1 MQSSSV
7 LDEPNGDTEVTP
19 SHQLLRSLL
28 TVQGWFRETSR
39 QVIPHHSG
47 ASLALLVLLEGQGP
61 LRARELAEIS
71 RVDPS
76 VISRQ
81 VAALVA
87 DGLVDRVADP
97 DDRRAQ
103 LLSLSPEGATVLS
116 RGRRAMLA
124 VVEERLSGWDPDELR
139 ASADQLA
146 RLIAD
151 LSTPRTP

>member
-7 LDEPNGDTEVTP
+7 LDEPTGDSEATP
-19 SHQLLRSLL
+19 SHQLLRSLM

-151 LSTPRTP
+151 LSR

>member
-7 LDEPNGDTEVTP
+7 LDERAVDREVTP
-19 SHQLLRSLL
+19 SHQLLRSLM

-39 QVIPHHSG
+39 QVIPQHSG
-47 ASLALLVLLEGQGP
+47 ASLALLVLLEGRGP

-146 RLIAD
+146 RLITD